1 MKKVFLSTVFYLVAS
16 LLLVSFSTVE
26 AAEYPE
32 RPITM
37 IIQFSAGS
45 TTDILH
51 RKLADEASK
60 SLGQPIV
67 CVNKAG
73 GGGTIG
79 IGETVR
85 AKPDGYTIG
94 VANLPALVIMP
105 NMQAVPYDPLK
116 DINHICATSPYE
128 YGLYVK
134 PDSPWNTFKEF
145 IEYFKARPGELIY
158 GSTGVGTS
166 NHLIMVRI
174 AKENGIK
181 MKHVVFKGDSELVA
195 AILGGH
201 IHAAVSGPAHLVP
214 QAKANQ
220 VRILIVT
227 SKDRWP
233 YMPELP
239 TLMEAGY
246 KFYQSSIMSLFVPP
260 KTPEPIRAKLEN
272 VFRQVLER
280 PEIKKE
286 LSEKYFLATE
296 YVSGP
301 DYGKIIQEQYD
312 FFKVFLKE
320 EGITQ

>member
-1 MKKVFLSTVFYLVAS
+1 MALFLVAS
-16 LLLVSFSTVE
+16 LLLVSFCTVGAE
-26 AAEYPE
+26 EYPD

-60 SLGQPIV
+60 ILGQTIV

-79 IGETVR
+79 IGEVVR
-85 AKPDGYTIG
+85 SKPDGYTIG
-94 VANLPALVIMP
+94 VANLPALAIMP
-105 NMQAVPYDPLK
+105 NMQSVPYDPLK
-116 DINHICATSPYE
+116 DINHICGTSPYE
-128 YGLYVK
+128 YGLYVN
-134 PDSPWNTFKEF
+134 PDSSWKTFPEF
-145 IEYFKARPGELIY
+145 INYFKAHPGELIY

-166 NHLIMVRI
+166 NHLIMLRI

-181 MKHVVFKGDSELVA
+181 MKHVVYKGDSELVA

-233 YMPELP
+233 YMPELS
-239 TLMEAGY
+239 TLMESGY
-246 KFYQSSIMSLFVPP
+246 KFYQFSHMSLIAPP

-272 VFRQVLER
+272 VFRQVLNNSEL
-280 PEIKKE
+280 KKE
-286 LSEKYFLATE
+286 FSEKYFLATNYVPGAE
-296 YVSGP
+296 YAKMIG
-301 DYGKIIQEQYD
+301 EQYD

-320 EGITQ
+320 EGLAK

>member
-1 MKKVFLSTVFYLVAS
+1 MKKKPLIVLIVFAVG
-16 LLLVSFSTVE
+16 LLATIMTE
-26 AAEYPE
+26 AAEYPD

-37 IIQFSAGS
+37 LIQFGAGS

-60 SLGQPIV
+60 ILGQPIV

-73 GGGTIG
+73 GGGTIA
-79 IGETVR
+79 IGEVVR
-85 AKPDGYTIG
+85 SKPDGYTIG
-94 VANLPALVIMP
+94 VANLPALAIMP
-105 NMQAVPYDPLK
+105 NMQPVPYDPLK
-116 DINHICATSPYE
+116 DINHICGTSPYE

-134 PDSPWNTFKEF
+134 PDSPWKTFQEF

-166 NHLIMVRI
+166 NHIIMVRI

-214 QAKANQ
+214 QAKAGQ
-220 VRILIVT
+220 IRILIVT

-246 KFYQSSIMSLFVPP
+246 KFYQFSYMSLIAPP
-260 KTPEPIRAKLEN
+260 KTPEPIRTKLED
-272 VFRQVLER
+272 VFRQVLQK

-296 YVSGP
+296 FLIGAE
-301 DYGKIIQEQYD
+301 YGKMIQKEYD
-312 FFKVFLKE
+312 FYKVFLKE
-320 EGITQ
+320 EGISN

>member
-1 MKKVFLSTVFYLVAS
+1 MKKNFLSMVLCFVAS

-37 IIQFSAGS
+37 IIQFGAGS

-60 SLGQPIV
+60 ILGQPIV

-79 IGETVR
+79 IGEVVR

-94 VANLPALVIMP
+94 VANLPALAIMP
-105 NMQAVPYDPLK
+105 NMQPVPYDPLK
-116 DINHICATSPYE
+116 DINHICGTSPYE

-134 PDSPWNTFKEF
+134 PDSPWKTFQEF

-166 NHLIMVRI
+166 NHLIMLRI

-201 IHAAVSGPAHLVP
+201 IHAAVSGPALLVP

-227 SKDRWP
+227 SKNRWP

-246 KFYQSSIMSLFVPP
+246 KFYQFSNMSLIAPP
-260 KTPEPIRAKLEN
+260 KTPEPIRAKLESA
-272 VFRQVLER
+272 FRQVLER
-280 PEIKKE
+280 PEFKKE
-286 LSEKYFLATE
+286 MSEKYFLATE
-296 YVSGP
+296 YLNGAE
-301 DYGKIIQEQYD
+301 YGKMVQEQYD
-312 FFKVFLKE
+312 FYKVFLKE
-320 EGITQ
+320 EGISN